1 MPSKSKK
8 TTEIFF
14 LTNIYLII
22 VFIHLY
28 SCFYHIESIRR
39 STKVLLMPMLILIY
53 REITSA
59 ENYSK
64 YIINGLLFGFTGDA
78 ILLCD
83 GKSSLLTIGIL
94 SFLIGHLLYIS
105 LYLREIGRKNFLNKK
120 IILIIIFIF
129 YSFVTFLTFCGI
141 KIGILKRGVFYEATF
156 YLFIL
161 EIESCLSCFYFY
173 IKKEKWSFINFL
185 GTNFFWLSD
194 FILIR
199 DLFYNDK
206 IKYYLNF
213 IVMFTY
219 IIGQTFIMLGMSQI
233 KLNKKIEKEN
243 LIIS

>member
-1 MPSKSKK
+1 
-8 TTEIFF
+8 
-14 LTNIYLII
+14 
-22 VFIHLY
+22 
-28 SCFYHIESIRR
+28 
-39 STKVLLMPMLILIY
+39 MLILIY
-53 REITSA
+53 REITSP

-64 YIINGLLFGFTGDA
+64 YIINGLLFGFAGDA
-78 ILLCD
+78 ILLCE
-83 GKSSLLTIGIL
+83 SLLTIGIL

-120 IILIIIFIF
+120 IILIIF

-156 YLFIL
+156 YLLIL

-219 IIGQTFIMLGMSQI
+219 IIGQSFIMLGMSQI
-233 KLNKKIEKEN
+233 KLNKNIEKKKF
-243 LIIS
+243 IIA

>member
-53 REITSA
+53 REITSP

-78 ILLCD
+78 ILLCE
-83 GKSSLLTIGIL
+83 SLLTIGIL

-156 YLFIL
+156 YLLIL
-161 EIESCLSCFYFY
+161 EIESCLSCFYFC

-199 DLFYNDK
+199 DLFYEDK

>member
-1 MPSKSKK
+1 MPSKQKK
-8 TTEIFF
+8 TTEILF

-120 IILIIIFIF
+120 IILFVIFMFYNIF
-129 YSFVTFLTFCGI
+129 SYLTFINI
-141 KIGILKRGVFYEATF
+141 KIGILKRGVFYEASF
-156 YLFIL
+156 YLLIL
-161 EIESCLSCFYFY
+161 EIESCLSCFYFC

-199 DLFYNDK
+199 ELFYEDK
-206 IKYYLNF
+206 IQYYLNF